1 MAQPI
6 RILQVIGAMD
16 MGGIE
21 TWLVQVLRRLD
32 RKRFQVDILTHTEE
46 ECFYDHEVRAL
57 GAHIIPCLH
66 PSRPWRY
73 ARNFWAILKKY
84 GPYDIVHSHVFRYS
98 GVIMR
103 LAALAGL
110 PVRIGHS
117 HNTSEDRRLTLFRR
131 GYNELMRRWLNR
143 HATHLLA
150 VSRDAATALYG
161 PHILADARLH
171 LIPPG
176 IELDAFQENF
186 PAGLVKNTLGL
197 AGESKVVGHIG
208 RFEEQKNHYF
218 FMEIARHLSSKD
230 SSLRFL
236 LLGDGPLRPQVEA
249 KARDLG
255 LAERV
260 IFAGLRRDVPGVL
273 KGVFDLLLFPSK
285 WEGMGRVVVEAQAAG
300 VPCLIS
306 DVIPAEVDLVKP
318 LVRRMSL
325 RQEPEA
331 WAEAAWELLSQ
342 PPPVSREEAWRQVAA
357 SPFNIVNNVRDLE
370 NLYLSAYEQSRK

>member
-1 MAQPI
+1 
-6 RILQVIGAMD
+6 
-16 MGGIE
+16 
-21 TWLVQVLRRLD
+21 
-32 RKRFQVDILTHTEE
+32 
-46 ECFYDHEVRAL
+46 
-57 GAHIIPCLH
+57 
-66 PSRPWRY
+66 
-73 ARNFWAILKKY
+73 
-84 GPYDIVHSHVFRYS
+84 
-98 GVIMR
+98 
-103 LAALAGL
+103 
-110 PVRIGHS
+110 
-117 HNTSEDRRLTLFRR
+117 
-131 GYNELMRRWLNR
+131 
-143 HATHLLA
+143 
-150 VSRDAATALYG
+150 
-161 PHILADARLH
+161 
-171 LIPPG
+171 
-176 IELDAFQENF
+176 
-186 PAGLVKNTLGL
+186 
-197 AGESKVVGHIG
+197 
-208 RFEEQKNHYF
+208 
-218 FMEIARHLSSKD
+218 
-230 SSLRFL
+230 
-236 LLGDGPLRPQVEA
+236 VEA

-357 SPFNIVNNVRDLE
+357 SPLNIVNNVRDLE